1 MYKFV
6 LSNACWCNPYSIVT
20 QIRVQVQLVDRKP
33 EVCVQKLFFSISA
46 LSCFEGKSNERK
58 DDGLVCVKR
67 KLQVSRG
74 SGC

>member
-33 EVCVQKLFFSISA
+33 EVCVQKLFFHFPRC
-46 LSCFEGKSNERK
+46 LVLRGKVMNGRMMVWS
-58 DDGLVCVKR
+58 V
-67 KLQVSRG
+67 
-74 SGC
+74 